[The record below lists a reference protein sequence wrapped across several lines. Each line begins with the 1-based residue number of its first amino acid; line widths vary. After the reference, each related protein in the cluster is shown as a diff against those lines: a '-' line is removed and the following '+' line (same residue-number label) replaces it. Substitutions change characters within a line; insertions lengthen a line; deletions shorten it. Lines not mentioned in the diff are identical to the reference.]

1 MAIFLFTP
9 RGRTLAAALATRVWR
24 DLRDAV
30 RHPACLAV
38 LALGLCSLGL
48 GFALESDR
56 PPTTRFM
63 LEAIE
68 WYFGLFA
75 GLAIVVG
82 NAILGPT
89 GPGHRVLARFVALA
103 LLAVACW
110 SAAGLAAK
118 AFQLPHGQKPELAL
132 YAVGLY
138 VNLGW
143 NTLHLAALAVF
154 AQVAMRRRWLAA
166 AATAAIY
173 AVSNLAF
180 EHPLLRFGTPILVWS
195 DMNGYGQAR
204 NWQLAAGLYW
214 TAICALL
221 LVAAHFLARRH
232 TQWRRR
238 LSLLAR
244 GTPSRTLAQGS
255 TNTGATA
262 WASVVT
268 AATVASWVLLNKA
281 PTLDHPRTDG
291 PAPSYSRLDLG
302 VDIFPYHLDLTSGGK
317 AVVVNRHDVAIPDI
331 LFTLPKPLVF
341 IDLSLTGKLLEDG
354 PNWRRYR
361 LNRPLEPQE
370 TLRFDFQAH
379 WPTAPL
385 PSLNDESKLHV
396 NGTSLRI
403 ADLVPVLGEG
413 RQRGAVPLRLR
424 LGTALDQVAVAPGQM
439 TRTWREEGRRYFEY
453 GLPQP
458 VSLAASV
465 HFGRYEVAQANCDD
479 TEVEVFVHPSHQPA
493 APRLLSA
500 ACEAMRHAPGID
512 LRGTVRIVETPD
524 YVRSNPWR
532 EFSGASRL
540 VPSAQLAQAIVGA
553 PTGVLPYSEIEV
565 ARFLARSAVM
575 LEAEESP

>member
-9 RGRTLAAALATRVWR
+9 RGRTLAVGLAARVGR

-30 RHPACLAV
+30 RHVACLAV
-38 LALGLCSLGL
+38 LALGLCGLGL
-48 GFALESDR
+48 GLALEGGR
-56 PPTTRFM
+56 TPTTRFL
-63 LEAIE
+63 LEAVE
-68 WYFGLFA
+68 FYFGLFV

-82 NAILGPT
+82 SAVLRPVR
-89 GPGHRVLARFVALA
+89 PGHRVLARFAALVF
-103 LLAVACW
+103 LAVACW
-110 SAAGLAAK
+110 SAAGLAAA
-118 AFQLPHGQKPELAL
+118 AFQLLHGQKPELAL

-138 VNLGW
+138 MNLGW

-154 AQVAMRRRWLAA
+154 VQATMRRRWLAA
-166 AATAAIY
+166 AATTAIY

-180 EHPLLRFGTPILVWS
+180 EHPLLRFGAPILVWS

-221 LVAAHFLARRH
+221 LVAAHFAVRRH
-232 TQWRRR
+232 ARWRRR
-238 LSLLAR
+238 LSLPAR
-244 GTPSRTLAQGS
+244 GAPSRIPAEGS
-255 TNTGATA
+255 TNAGATA
-262 WASVVT
+262 WASLVI

-281 PTLDHPRTDG
+281 PTHDHPRDDA
-291 PAPSYSRLDLG
+291 PAPSYSRVDLG
-302 VDIFPYHLDLTSGGK
+302 VDIFPDHLDLTSGGK

-331 LFTLPKPLVF
+331 FFTLPKPLVF
-341 IDLSLTGKLLEDG
+341 IDLSLTGELLEDG

-379 WPTAPL
+379 WPAVPL
-385 PSLNDESKLHV
+385 PSSNDERTLHA

-413 RQRGAVPLRLR
+413 RQTGVVPLRLR

-439 TRTWREEGRRYFEY
+439 TRTWKEEGRRYFEY
-453 GLPQP
+453 SPPQP
-458 VSLAASV
+458 VSLEASV
-465 HFGRYEVAQANCDD
+465 HSGRYEVERANCDD
-479 TEVEVFVHPSHQPA
+479 TEVEVFVHPSHKPA

-500 ACEAMRHAPGID
+500 ACETMRHAPGID

-565 ARFLARSAVM
+565 ARFLARSAVR
-575 LEAEESP
+575 LEAEETP